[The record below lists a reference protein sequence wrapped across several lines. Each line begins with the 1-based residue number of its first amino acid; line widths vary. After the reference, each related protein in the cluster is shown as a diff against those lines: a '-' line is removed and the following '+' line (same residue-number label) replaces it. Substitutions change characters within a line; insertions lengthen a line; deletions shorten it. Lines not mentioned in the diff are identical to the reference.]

1 MTIYDGKHKRCI
13 VCAKKA
19 MRDGLLDENLCEP
32 CNDALVKA
40 YRFADVSAV
49 AWIARRVRAH
59 ERKRPRPIDASV
71 YAQKCIGSDLRK
83 ARESARLTQS
93 QLAKRIKRSQALVAR
108 AELGNIPIS
117 SVYFGKVLDACG
129 LPPDWKP

>member
-19 MRDGLLDENLCEP
+19 MRDGFLGEELCVT
-32 CNDALVKA
+32 CDRSLVSWVGKNA
-40 YRFADVSAV
+40 PESVV
-49 AWIARRVRAH
+49 GWIARRVRAH
-59 ERKRPRPIDASV
+59 ERKRPRPIDA
-71 YAQKCIGSDLRK
+71 AQKRLGSDLRK
-83 ARESARLTQS
+83 ARESASLTQA

>member
-1 MTIYDGKHKRCI
+1 MNVVSTRCI
-13 VCAKKA
+13 VCAKKTI
-19 MRDGLLDENLCEP
+19 RGNVLFNQLCEP
-32 CNDALVKA
+32 CDTALVRWGA
-40 YRFADVSAV
+40 TEHAISGSVH

-59 ERKRPRPIDASV
+59 ERKRPRPVDAAV

-108 AELGNIPIS
+108 AELGNIATS
-117 SVYFGKVLDACG
+117 GAYVAKVLSACG